1 VKTLTRIPRPRRRFA
16 LTSIAVVAFVAGGA
30 APAIAQ
36 FGHGNQLLFTRTHP
50 GKHNIASID
59 TSTKKVHLLSSD
71 GVTANGEFSPSGKR
85 MVFASNR
92 NADVDGELWV
102 ASASGSNAHAI
113 TSDSV
118 SESQPVWTPNG
129 KQIVFKMGGPSPGY
143 YKINPDGSGEAP
155 IYTFP
160 GGDFGFEPVV
170 SPDGSHIAFSM
181 NVGDAN
187 AADVYTLAMNGTG
200 LTDLSNETGDQ
211 FTGEWS
217 PGGAK
222 IAYATHVTAVLQIFT
237 MNASDGSGKTQ
248 LTFGTRNTF
257 KPVYTPD
264 GSHIVYSRSTMDGT
278 GSALFWM
285 KKSGSSQ
292 KRLTPDKSY
301 QDDAFEYD

>member
-1 VKTLTRIPRPRRRFA
+1 MTRFRIAAVAGLAVLA
-16 LTSIAVVAFVAGGA
+16 LVAGGA

-36 FGHGNQLLFTRTHP
+36 FGHGSQLLFTRAHP

-71 GVTANGEFSPSGKR
+71 NVSANGEFSPSGKR
-85 MVFASNR
+85 MVFTSNR
-92 NADVDGELWV
+92 NADADGEIWL
-102 ASASGSNAHAI
+102 ASANGSNAHAV

-129 KQIVFKMGGPSPGY
+129 KQIVFKMGGASAGY
-143 YKINPDGSGEAP
+143 YKIQPGGMGETP
-155 IYTFP
+155 IYTFS
-160 GGDFGFEPVV
+160 GGDVGFEPVV

-187 AADVYTLAMNGTG
+187 AADVYTVAMNGTG
-200 LTDLSNETGDQ
+200 LTDVSNETGDQ
-211 FTGEWS
+211 FTGDWS
-217 PGGAK
+217 PGGSK
-222 IAYATHVTAVLQIFT
+222 ITYESEVSGVRQIFT
-237 MNASDGSGKTQ
+237 MNASDGSSKTQ
-248 LTFGTRNTF
+248 LTFGTLNTF

-264 GSHIVYSRSTMDGT
+264 GSHIVYSRSTLDGT

-285 KKSGSSQ
+285 KKNGSSQ

-301 QDDAFEYD
+301 QDDSFEYD